1 MIRTSESKGQ
11 TVDADKEWEF
21 KIKEK
26 QDEIKFK
33 AKVHPDDP
41 RYYTIKTNFHY
52 LLNYRI

>member
-41 RYYTIKTNFHY
+41 RYYTIKANFHY